1 MATVAISDDLEK
13 VIAEKTPK
21 KKVQFAGF
29 AAGIASG
36 WTKLIVGHPLDTLK
50 TRVQAS
56 PPGMYKGAWDCLV
69 KTVTKEGARK
79 LYAGA
84 SAPAVG
90 WSITDAILM
99 GTLHNY
105 RAFLLKH
112 GFDERDPTK
121 NDVEARRLSLLG
133 HSVAGMWA
141 GWSNAIPANVVEQV
155 KIKLQLQH
163 TMDAA
168 SADKKVRVTSLS
180 KLARTA
186 NAGVQQARSYSV
198 AAGLPD
204 ATPTRERFT
213 GPIDVI
219 RQTVRTQGVTGLG
232 KGLGISFIYRTSFAL
247 FSRMFQQ
254 LKGTPYELSQ
264 NAANFLAGG
273 LASNLYWLAALPSD
287 NVKSRIMGDS
297 LVKPR
302 YSGIWHVVKTILHEK
317 DLTSRSRLGN
327 TAAGLKNFYRVR
339 RSGSTASLVRS
350 GLLNIGTAVA
360 QGIVPVIIRA
370 FPTNAA
376 ALAVWEAVM
385 RNMNAKE
392 RGTSPCHD

>member
-13 VIAEKTPK
+13 AVAEKAKPK
-21 KKVQFAGF
+21 RNVQLAGF
-29 AAGIASG
+29 AAGIAS
-36 WTKLIVGHPLDTLK
+36 HPLDTIK

-69 KTVTKEGARK
+69 KTVTKEGPRK

-99 GTLHNY
+99 GTSPFDSLHNY

-112 GFDERDPTK
+112 GFDERDTTK
-121 NDVEARRLSLLG
+121 EDVEARRLSLLG
-133 HSVAGMWA
+133 HSIAGMCA
-141 GWSNAIPANVVEQV
+141 GWSNALPANVVEQV

-168 SADKKVRVTSLS
+168 AAEQKARAT
-180 KLARTA
+180 LAKFA
-186 NAGVQQARSYSV
+186 LGASPSVQQARSYSV
-198 AAGLPD
+198 KTTLSSASAP
-204 ATPTRERFT
+204 ERYT

-219 RQTVRTQGVTGLG
+219 RQTVKTQGVTGLG
-232 KGLGISFIYRTSFAL
+232 KGLGFEL
-247 FSRMFQQ
+247 FSRMFQK

-264 NAANFLAGG
+264 VGANFLAGG
-273 LASNLYWLAALPSD
+273 LASNLYWLMALPSD

-297 LVKPR
+297 LVKPKYR
-302 YSGIWHVVKTILHEK
+302 GIWHVVQTILHEK
-317 DLTSRSRLGN
+317 DLTSRTRLGN
-327 TAAGLKNFYRVR
+327 TTAGLMNFYR
-339 RSGSTASLVRS
+339 
-350 GLLNIGTAVA
+350 
-360 QGIVPVIIRA
+360 GIVPVVIRA

-385 RNMNAKE
+385 RGMNAKE
-392 RGTSPCHD
+392 VRFLSEEASSERFG